1 MIMFIGVNALH
12 RIVLFEVIFNQ
23 QIQYFDIDGY
33 LREAY
38 ENTAGDFLMSD
49 LVEPRVLSDVRDLK
63 TLFRVCV
70 QNISDQISRVL
81 GHKFR
86 DSVISI

>member
-1 MIMFIGVNALH
+1 MFVGVNALH
-12 RIVLFEVIFNQ
+12 CIVLFEVIFNQ

-38 ENTAGDFLMSD
+38 ENTAGDFLMSY

-70 QNISDQISRVL
+70 QNIINQISGVL